1 MSLLLERERWH
12 HPQDVLQSVFGHQAF
27 RLQQAEVIDHVL
39 AGGDA
44 LVLMPTGGG
53 KSLCYQVP
61 ALLGQGVTV
70 VISPLIALMQDQV
83 NALRSRGVRAATL
96 HSNQNDDQ
104 ARTVRE
110 ALHAGELEM
119 LYVAP
124 ERMVSAS
131 FIRLL
136 RTVQVSLF
144 AIDEAHCV
152 SQWGHDFRPEYLAL
166 ECLAKYWPG
175 VPRLALTATAAAQT
189 RHDILQRLQLP
200 SAKVFISGFDRPN
213 IDYQIVHK
221 TDVREQLLQFIE
233 SQHCG
238 QAGIVY
244 AATRARTQALA
255 SWLTRHGVRALPYHA
270 GLDQQARSDH
280 QAQFASQPGL
290 VMVATIAFGMGIDK
304 PDVRFVAHVD
314 MPRSIEHYYQE
325 TGRAGRD
332 GLPASA
338 WLAYGMADALK
349 RDSLARTLQASA
361 SQAQRVLDAFDAMLG
376 FAESLAC
383 RRVTLL
389 AHFGQDS
396 APCGHCDN
404 CTLGAR
410 GDAAV
415 DMTEAAKMMLS
426 AIYRLWRERGQRF
439 GSGHLIDIVR
449 GKPTVRIVAQSH
461 DTLSVFG
468 VGARWSVVTWRL
480 LLRRLLAEQWLVPDD
495 EGYGTLVMTPASV
508 PVLRGQQKVLMRA
521 SDID

>member
-1 MSLLLERERWH
+1 MSLLLERARWRDPH
-12 HPQDVLQSVFGHQAF
+12 DVLQVVFGHQTF
-27 RLQQAEVIDHVL
+27 RLLQAEVIEHVL

-61 ALLGQGVTV
+61 ALLRPGVTV

-83 NALRSRGVRAATL
+83 KALCARGVRAATL
-96 HSNQNDDQ
+96 NSTQTDSD
-104 ARTVRE
+104 ARVVRDT
-110 ALHAGELEM
+110 LLAGELDI

-124 ERMVSAS
+124 ERMVNAS
-131 FIRLL
+131 FMQLL
-136 RTVQVSLF
+136 GQVQVGLF

-166 ECLAKYWPG
+166 ECLSTHWPG
-175 VPRLALTATAAAQT
+175 VPRLALTATATVQT
-189 RHDILQRLQLP
+189 REEIRQRLQLP
-200 SAKVFISGFDRPN
+200 RAKVFVSGFDRPN
-213 IDYQIVHK
+213 IEYQIVHK

-233 SQHCG
+233 SQHRG
-238 QAGIVY
+238 HAGIVY
-244 AATRARTQALA
+244 TATRARAQALA
-255 SWLTRHGVRALPYHA
+255 AWLNRHGVRALPYHA
-270 GLDQQARSDH
+270 GLDPSVRADH

-314 MPRSIEHYYQE
+314 MPRSLEHYYQE

-332 GLPASA
+332 GQPASA

-349 RDSLARTLQASA
+349 RDSLARSVQASA
-361 SQAQRVLDAFDAMLG
+361 SQAQRLLAAFDGMLG
-376 FAESLAC
+376 FAESLTC

-389 AHFGQDS
+389 AHFGQGS
-396 APCGHCDN
+396 TPCGHCDN
-404 CTLGAR
+404 CRLSAHGEVAQ
-410 GDAAV
+410 
-415 DMTEAAKMMLS
+415 DMTEAARMMLS

-439 GSGHLIDIVR
+439 GSGHLIDILR
-449 GKPTVRIVAQSH
+449 GKPTARVQEQSH

-468 VGARWSVVTWRL
+468 VGARWSVLTWRL
-480 LLRRLLAEQWLVPDD
+480 LLRKLLAEQMLVPDD
-495 EGYGTLVMTPASV
+495 EGYGTLAMTPASV
-508 PVLRGQQKVLMRA
+508 PLLRGQQKLYVRA